1 MPDFGGQGAAM
12 LLLSHG
18 TLRLRCFVLSRRRP
32 VEAVLETVISFIVV
46 LSVQDGSRRSG
57 CTYCYLGQRPALPL
71 LTVILVTPWGV
82 ALIFSFF
89 RLCSFLFCVPSQDMA
104 FLYLEAVA
112 DAEAGC
118 SIVLGKYWGCA
129 NCLAQVELGIDAIS

>member
-1 MPDFGGQGAAM
+1 M

-18 TLRLRCFVLSRRRP
+18 TLRLQCFALSRRRP

-46 LSVQDGSRRSG
+46 LSVQDGSRRGG

-89 RLCSFLFCVPSQDMA
+89 SFVQFFVFVPSRDMA

-129 NCLAQVELGIDAIS
+129 NCLAQIELGIDAIS

>member
-1 MPDFGGQGAAM
+1 MPEFGGQGAAM
-12 LLLSHG
+12 VLLSHG
-18 TLRLRCFVLSRRRP
+18 TSRLRCFVLSRRRT

-82 ALIFSFF
+82 ALIFSFLDFAVFVLCALPGYGLSIF
-89 RLCSFLFCVPSQDMA
+89 RSCS
-104 FLYLEAVA
+104 
-112 DAEAGC
+112 
-118 SIVLGKYWGCA
+118 
-129 NCLAQVELGIDAIS
+129 

>member
-1 MPDFGGQGAAM
+1 MAA
-12 LLLSHG
+12 G
-18 TLRLRCFVLSRRRP
+18 
-32 VEAVLETVISFIVV
+32 LETVISFIVV

-89 RLCSFLFCVPSQDMA
+89 RLCSFLFCVPSRDMV

-129 NCLAQVELGIDAIS
+129 NCLAQIELGIDAIS